1 MLKMSS
7 KTKNSGTTESFVPVK
22 AIINNMI
29 ELDIGEKV
37 AGVKVAPKNI
47 FIMEEN
53 DQFLVIDRLK
63 DFYNTLDFE
72 FWLVIADRH
81 VDISVYI
88 AQLQMAYNNAKD
100 PIIRK
105 LINEDLKKA
114 NDFTDE
120 VSDVEFYF
128 FFKERNMEII
138 ELHKQGII
146 DVMGTCKRSLIEFYK
161 NEGYKTA
168 FITNRVVLPEKVKR
182 TRKTKEIKI
191 GLYAAKSDDW
201 RKNMFTQIAAVALI
215 DNAVL
220 DMVPLNPDAI
230 EFAKILGVKLEGLE
244 KPIPR
249 QELIKRLADN
259 DLNLYVTFSECAPML
274 PLESFEVGVPCLT
287 GNNHHYFKNTELEKY
302 LVVNNEASAID
313 IAEKAKYCIENK
325 KEIMDLCKKLV
336 KENNKNSKNDVE
348 KFINM

>member
-1 MLKMSS
+1 MWKEELLSGEDGVLKMSS

-29 ELDIGEKV
+29 ELDTGEKV

-138 ELHKQGII
+138 QKKLRLMIHGLASAGLASSQATN
-146 DVMGTCKRSLIEFYK
+146 DDLRSIL
-161 NEGYKTA
+161 
-168 FITNRVVLPEKVKR
+168 
-182 TRKTKEIKI
+182 
-191 GLYAAKSDDW
+191 
-201 RKNMFTQIAAVALI
+201 
-215 DNAVL
+215 DNF
-220 DMVPLNPDAI
+220 LN
-230 EFAKILGVKLEGLE
+230 GG
-244 KPIPR
+244 
-249 QELIKRLADN
+249 
-259 DLNLYVTFSECAPML
+259 
-274 PLESFEVGVPCLT
+274 
-287 GNNHHYFKNTELEKY
+287 EKY
-302 LVVNNEASAID
+302 TFGTV
-313 IAEKAKYCIENK
+313 KA
-325 KEIMDLCKKLV
+325 
-336 KENNKNSKNDVE
+336 
-348 KFINM
+348 

>member
-1 MLKMSS
+1 MWKEELLSGEDGVLKMSS

-29 ELDIGEKV
+29 ELDTGEKV

-47 FIMEEN
+47 FIMEDN

-138 ELHKQGII
+138 QKKLRLMINGLASAGLASSQATN
-146 DVMGTCKRSLIEFYK
+146 DDLRSIL
-161 NEGYKTA
+161 
-168 FITNRVVLPEKVKR
+168 
-182 TRKTKEIKI
+182 
-191 GLYAAKSDDW
+191 
-201 RKNMFTQIAAVALI
+201 
-215 DNAVL
+215 DNF
-220 DMVPLNPDAI
+220 LN
-230 EFAKILGVKLEGLE
+230 GG
-244 KPIPR
+244 
-249 QELIKRLADN
+249 
-259 DLNLYVTFSECAPML
+259 
-274 PLESFEVGVPCLT
+274 
-287 GNNHHYFKNTELEKY
+287 EKY
-302 LVVNNEASAID
+302 TFGTV
-313 IAEKAKYCIENK
+313 KA
-325 KEIMDLCKKLV
+325 
-336 KENNKNSKNDVE
+336 
-348 KFINM
+348 

>member
-1 MLKMSS
+1 MKEELLSGEDGVLKMSS
-7 KTKNSGTTESFVPVK
+7 KTKNNGTTESFVPVK

-29 ELDIGEKV
+29 ELDTGEKV
-37 AGVKVAPKNI
+37 AGVKIAPKNI

-105 LINEDLKKA
+105 LINEDLRKA

-138 ELHKQGII
+138 QKKLRLMINGLASAGLASSQATN
-146 DVMGTCKRSLIEFYK
+146 DDLRS
-161 NEGYKTA
+161 
-168 FITNRVVLPEKVKR
+168 
-182 TRKTKEIKI
+182 
-191 GLYAAKSDDW
+191 
-201 RKNMFTQIAAVALI
+201 
-215 DNAVL
+215 VL
-220 DMVPLNPDAI
+220 DNFLN
-230 EFAKILGVKLEGLE
+230 GG
-244 KPIPR
+244 
-249 QELIKRLADN
+249 
-259 DLNLYVTFSECAPML
+259 
-274 PLESFEVGVPCLT
+274 
-287 GNNHHYFKNTELEKY
+287 EKY
-302 LVVNNEASAID
+302 TFGTV
-313 IAEKAKYCIENK
+313 KA
-325 KEIMDLCKKLV
+325 
-336 KENNKNSKNDVE
+336 
-348 KFINM
+348 